1 MGCLSVAAT
10 TRWWKKLDCI
20 GTLLTSFGSL
30 YSPSSTSFDM
40 ERDDLIVNDSY
51 AMAAHHSEEA
61 GAAIRK
67 KIWFVTALLT
77 LITAV
82 EVGMGIIFKRS
93 ETFSWTIIKW
103 SFIVLTL
110 VKAAYIVLVFM
121 HLGDERSNL
130 KKTILTPYILFISYL
145 LFIAITEGFG
155 HLEAFSTFH

>member
-1 MGCLSVAAT
+1 
-10 TRWWKKLDCI
+10 
-20 GTLLTSFGSL
+20 
-30 YSPSSTSFDM
+30 M

-93 ETFSWTIIKW
+93 ETFSWTMIKW

-155 HLEAFSTFH
+155 HLEAFSTFR

>member
-1 MGCLSVAAT
+1 
-10 TRWWKKLDCI
+10 
-20 GTLLTSFGSL
+20 
-30 YSPSSTSFDM
+30 M

-93 ETFSWTIIKW
+93 ETFSWTMIKW

>member
-1 MGCLSVAAT
+1 
-10 TRWWKKLDCI
+10 
-20 GTLLTSFGSL
+20 
-30 YSPSSTSFDM
+30 M

-61 GAAIRK
+61 GADIRK
-67 KIWFVTALLT
+67 KIWFVTALVT

-93 ETFSWTIIKW
+93 ETFSWTMIKW

>member
-1 MGCLSVAAT
+1 
-10 TRWWKKLDCI
+10 
-20 GTLLTSFGSL
+20 
-30 YSPSSTSFDM
+30 M

-77 LITAV
+77 LSTAV

-93 ETFSWTIIKW
+93 ETFSWTMIKW

>member
-1 MGCLSVAAT
+1 
-10 TRWWKKLDCI
+10 
-20 GTLLTSFGSL
+20 
-30 YSPSSTSFDM
+30 M

-93 ETFSWTIIKW
+93 ETFSWTMIKW

-130 KKTILTPYILFISYL
+130 KKTIVTPYILFISYL

>member
-1 MGCLSVAAT
+1 
-10 TRWWKKLDCI
+10 
-20 GTLLTSFGSL
+20 
-30 YSPSSTSFDM
+30 M

-67 KIWFVTALLT
+67 KVWFVTALLT

-82 EVGMGIIFKRS
+82 EVGMGIVFKRS
-93 ETFSWTIIKW
+93 ETFSWTMIKW

-110 VKAAYIVLVFM
+110 VKAAYIILVFM
-121 HLGDERSNL
+121 HLGDESSIL

>member
-1 MGCLSVAAT
+1 
-10 TRWWKKLDCI
+10 
-20 GTLLTSFGSL
+20 
-30 YSPSSTSFDM
+30 M

-93 ETFSWTIIKW
+93 ETFSWTMIKW

-145 LFIAITEGFG
+145 LFIAITDGFG

>member
-1 MGCLSVAAT
+1 
-10 TRWWKKLDCI
+10 
-20 GTLLTSFGSL
+20 
-30 YSPSSTSFDM
+30 M

-61 GAAIRK
+61 GDAIRK

-93 ETFSWTIIKW
+93 ETFSWTMIKW

-130 KKTILTPYILFISYL
+130 KKTILTPYIFHIVFGEEPFHTQPYLNKNNCLGISR
-145 LFIAITEGFG
+145 
-155 HLEAFSTFH
+155 

>member
-1 MGCLSVAAT
+1 
-10 TRWWKKLDCI
+10 
-20 GTLLTSFGSL
+20 
-30 YSPSSTSFDM
+30 M

-93 ETFSWTIIKW
+93 ETFSWIMIKW

>member
-1 MGCLSVAAT
+1 
-10 TRWWKKLDCI
+10 
-20 GTLLTSFGSL
+20 
-30 YSPSSTSFDM
+30 M

-93 ETFSWTIIKW
+93 ETFSWTMIKW

-110 VKAAYIVLVFM
+110 VKAAYIVIVFM

>member
-1 MGCLSVAAT
+1 M
-10 TRWWKKLDCI
+10 
-20 GTLLTSFGSL
+20 
-30 YSPSSTSFDM
+30 
-40 ERDDLIVNDSY
+40 IVNDSY

-82 EVGMGIIFKRS
+82 EVGMGIVFKRS
-93 ETFSWTIIKW
+93 ETFSWTMIKW

>member
-1 MGCLSVAAT
+1 
-10 TRWWKKLDCI
+10 
-20 GTLLTSFGSL
+20 
-30 YSPSSTSFDM
+30 M

-67 KIWFVTALLT
+67 KVWFVTALLT

-93 ETFSWTIIKW
+93 ETFSWTMIKW

>member
-1 MGCLSVAAT
+1 
-10 TRWWKKLDCI
+10 
-20 GTLLTSFGSL
+20 
-30 YSPSSTSFDM
+30 M